1 MPHRGT
7 SFAGCLVLALSMASS
22 MTCVV
27 AQECPALPELR
38 ERFIVHSSFDQAI
51 ETEQMAL
58 ELLRTA
64 PETCR
69 PILEGHRW
77 LSYTRAADFGF
88 NVAAKYQRFKRGTAM
103 LDSLVL
109 AHPTEDGLRAMRLS
123 IQGMAPAFIADDT
136 HFTEDAEAI
145 IRVSTTDFWA
155 ESPKFSEWM
164 VNLAQDILDRQKK

>member
-1 MPHRGT
+1 MPRRGT
-7 SFAGCLVLALSMASS
+7 PFAGCLVLVLSAMMSLNCAFG
-22 MTCVV
+22 
-27 AQECPALPELR
+27 QKCPSLPELR
-38 ERFIVHSSFDQAI
+38 ERFIVHSSYDQAI

-77 LSYTRAADFGF
+77 LSFTRAADFGI
-88 NVAAKYQRFKRGTAM
+88 NVAAKYQRFKHGTAM

-109 AHPTEDGLRAMRLS
+109 AHPEEDGLRAMRLS
-123 IQGMAPAFIADDT
+123 IQGMAPGFIADDT

-145 IRVSTTDFWA
+145 MRVSTTDFWA